1 MIDVVSITIKDR
13 QLPASFDNF
22 KIAPLSDVHLSDSF
36 SAKDLEAVVQQINAE
51 NPDFIVFTGDLVD
64 FQASIEEQDY
74 RLGF

>member
-1 MIDVVSITIKDR
+1 MSITINDR
-13 QLPASFDNF
+13 QLPASFD